1 MTVKT
6 EPGLSPPQ
14 QSPIWIKQEK
24 NPEPGKNYL
33 MVKIKKENLHGFN
46 IVEHEGQVLA
56 EWKPQPNRY
65 VYSYFVL
72 IKYGVYISCT
82 FTFLPQIHH
91 TFLN

>member
-6 EPGLSPPQ
+6 GPGLPPQ

-24 NPEPGKNYL
+24 NPEQGDDYL
-33 MVKIKKENLHGFN
+33 TVRIRKEDLHGFN
-46 IVEHEGQVLA
+46 IIEHKGQVLA
-56 EWKPQPNRY
+56 ERKPQPNRY

-72 IKYGVYISCT
+72 INYSVYISSIVV
-82 FTFLPQIHH
+82 FLNGIHH